1 MDEQVSRTEPRAYDP
16 PGTKPQ
22 GPQKTT
28 PTPPPPDRPGAPGRR
43 RGGAGRAIFWII
55 VIGGIGLL
63 LWFRPWT
70 LIGGNGV
77 KHAGGGPPPPAVQVA
92 TVARGDMPVTIDG
105 LGTVTPLATVTVRTL
120 ISGYIQE
127 IDFTE
132 GQMVRPGDPLV
143 QIDPRPYQVAL
154 EQAQG
159 TLARDQALLAEA
171 QLDLKRYQ
179 RLASQDSIARQQV
192 DTQNALV
199 QQYVGTVKA
208 DQGAVDTQKLN
219 LVYCHITSPIEGRVG
234 LRLVDLGNYVTP
246 GDTTG
251 LVVLTQLH
259 PMSVVFTV
267 AEDTLSQIL
276 PRVASGAKLPVI
288 ARDRSDQHTIATG
301 VLSALDSQVDTTTGT
316 VRIRAMYDNK
326 DDLLFPQEFVNA
338 RLVVNTL
345 RNVVLVSNAA
355 VQHGAPGTYVYV
367 LKPDHTV
374 AVQVIE
380 TGPTDGLNTAVLKGL
395 EVGEQVVTDGVD
407 RLREGAKVTV
417 ASPHGAGNGSHGAGS
432 GPHGAG
438 NGAHGAGPVP
448 HGTPPT
454 ASPASPAA
462 SSPAASPAAKPGG

>member
-16 PGTKPQ
+16 PGTSP
-22 GPQKTT
+22 PAPARTA
-28 PTPPPPDRPGAPGRR
+28 PTPPPPDRPGTPRRR

-55 VIGGIGLL
+55 LIGGIALL

-70 LIGGNGV
+70 LIGGKGTP
-77 KHAGGGPPPPAVQVA
+77 HAGGPPPPSVQVA

-105 LGTVTPLATVTVRTL
+105 LGTVTPLATVTVRTQ
-120 ISGYIQE
+120 IAGYIQR

-219 LVYCHITSPIEGRVG
+219 LVYCRIVSPIDGRVG
-234 LRLVDLGNYVTP
+234 LRLVDLGNYVSP
-246 GDTTG
+246 SDTTG
-251 LVVLTQLH
+251 LVVLTQLQ

-276 PRVASGAKLPVI
+276 PRVAAGAKLPVI

-326 DDLLFPQEFVNA
+326 DDMLFPQEFVNA

-395 EVGEQVVTDGVD
+395 DPGEQVVTDGVD
-407 RLREGAKVTV
+407 RLREGARVMV
-417 ASPHGAGNGSHGAGS
+417 APSHGA
-432 GPHGAG
+432 AEK
-438 NGAHGAGPVP
+438 V
-448 HGTPPT
+448 
-454 ASPASPAA
+454 PAA
-462 SSPAASPAAKPGG
+462 SPAASPAAKPGR